1 MKPLIYI
8 SNKEIEIEA
17 EKLLNEFD
25 PKTLQSPQKINIEQI
40 LEFLE
45 DKEELLFDYKQLGE
59 TEFGETVAGKYYPIS
74 HQIFV
79 DQNLFDSSD
88 QIKHR
93 VLRFTEAHEVGHSRI
108 HRKYYYKNPNQLSLF
123 TEDQFEGDKQELI
136 TLNRTVEKVDF
147 EDVKNR
153 IKEEKDLARER
164 QANYFSSAL
173 LIPKQTL
180 KMLWQAHSLDLP
192 LEIPERYFE
201 EHLDSVSRKF
211 NDFFEVNPV
220 VMKIRIKKLGFIRFE
235 NTEGNLMINN

>member
-25 PKTLQSPQKINIEQI
+25 SRVLQTPQRIDIEQI

-45 DKEELLFDYKQLGE
+45 GKEELQFDYKLLGE
-59 TEFGETVAGKYYPIS
+59 TESGETVAGKYYPIS

-79 DQNLFDSSD
+79 DQNLFDSD
-88 QIKHR
+88 DKVKHR

-136 TLNRTVEKVDF
+136 TLNRTVERVDL
-147 EDVKNR
+147 EDVRNR

-173 LIPKQTL
+173 LIPKLTL
-180 KMLWQAHSLDLP
+180 KMLWQDHSLDLP
-192 LEIPERYFE
+192 LEIPEQYFE
-201 EHLDSVSRKF
+201 ESLDSASRKF

-220 VMKIRIKKLGFIRFE
+220 VMKIRIKKLGFIRIANAE
-235 NTEGNLMINN
+235 KNLMITN